1 MKIRDAIK
9 NWPNLNWSG
18 SFASSDRIGPPN
30 PATTVIRDVIDR
42 SDRDGNKIRIDAEA
56 NNRPFSDKQ
65 AVGALVFFADKAL
78 FDRVFTALKS
88 TIGKTL
94 NAAGNIS
101 I

>member
-9 NWPNLNWSG
+9 DWPNLNWGG
-18 SFASSDRIGPPN
+18 SFAGIGPPN
-30 PATTVIRDVIDR
+30 PATTVIRDVSDR

-65 AVGALVFFADKAL
+65 AVGALVFFAEKAI

-94 NAAGNIS
+94 KDAGNIS